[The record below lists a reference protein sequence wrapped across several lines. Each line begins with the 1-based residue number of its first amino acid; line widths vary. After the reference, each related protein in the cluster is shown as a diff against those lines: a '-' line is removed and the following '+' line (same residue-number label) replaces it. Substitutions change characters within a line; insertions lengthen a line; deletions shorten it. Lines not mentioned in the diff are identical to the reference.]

1 MSCIVVLNQ
10 LIRAAVLILAMCG
23 VISIS
28 AKDSAIDG
36 YWQIASPDSRVVGI
50 VRLKQ
55 SGKQLRGYGIRVNL
69 INPKA
74 KLTWTCQ
81 HGDPE
86 LKNEAV
92 WAGSVFLDMESDD
105 VDAHFFNN
113 GNLKAAVGCRIF
125 QPEIVFNSATS
136 GVMQLTQE
144 IDFFD
149 FDQNYTMTVDYA
161 LKKISKSEALSGC
174 SYLITQAQKDK
185 WGDMIRSERA
195 RSAMLK
201 EMRLTR
207 AQWLQKANNYEICF
221 DL

>member
-1 MSCIVVLNQ
+1 MSWSQKMSQMTSVMVLA
-10 LIRAAVLILAMCG
+10 LAVGG
-23 VISIS
+23 VLPLN
-28 AKDSAIDG
+28 AGNHPIDG

-113 GNLKAAVGCRIF
+113 GELKAAVGCRIF
-125 QPEIVFNSATS
+125 QPEIVFNSATN

-149 FDQNYTMTVDYA
+149 FDQNYTMAVDYT

-185 WGDMIRSERA
+185 WGDMIRSEKA